1 MKVEVSIGEAI
12 DKLTILELKMKK
24 ITDENKK
31 IEIQKEINV
40 LYDCQEY
47 KTKYDFY
54 YSLLMYVNEQIWDMT
69 DIIKS
74 IPIDNVNFSR
84 ISNEIFEFN
93 QKRFRIK
100 NWFNLLSD
108 SNIKEQKSYSSSHCK
123 VIVDSED
130 IFFDKLAEINYL
142 AIEYD
147 VLTFE
152 SPIISTI
159 NDFLKIPTVVYD
171 EEKIKLLNNPTTIYL
186 NDFSIPVNTPYEVF
200 CLKPITYIAGGMLG
214 DFIQTLSVV
223 CEKFYE
229 TGGRK
234 GVIYLSNVGDS
245 FRNGLENTYND
256 IYSVIIKQ
264 VYIKSFSIYD
274 NEPFEIDLSS
284 WRSSGL
290 IGKQSW
296 YNIFKTTFNVEWG
309 KRKWLKLAYEDKWKD
324 KIVINTSSY
333 RFPCNINFKLLYD
346 LYKNDLVFISSSK
359 SEYDY
364 FESRTQCC
372 IEYYEFTNFLELTTV
387 INSCK
392 LFAGSPS
399 APLSISHS
407 IHKSRIGGL
416 LLHFF
421 DHSEIY
427 FLCDDAHNLGL
438 ADVVPNIVY
447 KTPEALKWL

>member
-200 CLKPITYIAGGMLG
+200 SQKPITYICGGFFG
-214 DFIQTLSVV
+214 DFIQSLSVV

-229 TGGRK
+229 TGRK
-234 GVIYLSNVGDS
+234 GILYISNHRES
-245 FRNGLENTYND
+245 FKCIENTYND
-256 IYSVIIKQ
+256 LYPIIKKQ
-264 VYIKSFSIYD
+264 VYIQDFKLYN
-274 NEPFEIDLSS
+274 NESFEIDLSS
-284 WRSSGL
+284 WRDSNLLHKTNWYHIFKST
-290 IGKQSW
+290 
-296 YNIFKTTFNVEWG
+296 YNIEWG
-309 KRKWLKLAYEDKWKD
+309 KRKWLTNIKYDDNWKD
-324 KIVINTSSY
+324 KVVINTTTY
-333 RFPCNINFKLLYD
+333 RFPFNIDFNLLHT
-346 LYKNDLVFISSSK
+346 LHSENLIFISSNK
-359 SEYDY
+359 SEHNY
-364 FESRTQCC
+364 FENQTKLS
-372 IEYYEFTNFLELTTV
+372 IKYYEFKDFLELTTI

-392 LFAGSPS
+392 LFIGSLS
-399 APLSISHS
+399 APLSIAHAL
-407 IHKSRIGGL
+407 HKPRICGL
-416 LLHFF
+416 TLMGNNAL
-421 DHSEIY
+421 DNI
-427 FLCDDAHNLGL
+427 HNLEL
-438 ADVVPNIVY
+438 DRFLPSITYCVV
-447 KTPEALKWL
+447 K